1 MKKWLLILAAV
12 MAVAVTGCGSKKKP
26 AVIFHADA
34 LTVPM
39 SDIVAEYEK
48 LHPNVQI
55 LAESQGSVLC
65 AKLAKKC
72 ACDILM
78 VADARIIAEMEP
90 EHAEWNATFAT
101 NEIVIAY
108 AQKSKFGA
116 EINPQNWYDVLTRP
130 GVTFAHANPEY
141 DPAGYWTLIVWELAD
156 LHYGATVNGKPIS
169 EALKAARTEDSIK
182 PDAHQMLNLI
192 DSRSGIDYGFVY
204 MNQAVEQNMKI
215 VRLPKEINLSDPA
228 LAELYSKVRITEPI
242 DKTGAPIAFSMT
254 LLKQAPQREEA
265 LKFLKFVL
273 GERGRALLR
282 SDRAVAAF
290 NVMHPPLVDIPGKVP
305 PGLAEVMGLG
315 R

>member
-1 MKKWLLILAAV
+1 MKKWPWILLVVAT
-12 MAVAVTGCGSKKKP
+12 VAVTGCGSRKKRV
-26 AVIFHADA
+26 VIFHADA

-48 LHPNVQI
+48 LHPNVRI
-55 LAESQGSVLC
+55 LAESHGSVLC
-65 AKLAKKC
+65 AKLAKKR

-78 VADARIIAEMEP
+78 VADARIIAEMQP

-116 EINPQNWYDVLTRP
+116 EINPQNWYEVLARP

-141 DPAGYWTLIVWELAD
+141 DPCGYWTLIVWKLAD
-156 LHYGATVNGKPIS
+156 LHYGATVNGKSIS

-182 PDAHQMLNLI
+182 PDAHQMLNLVE
-192 DSRSGIDYGFVY
+192 SSSGIDYCFVY

-242 DKTGAPIAFSMT
+242 DKTGAPIAFSLT
-254 LLKQAPQREEA
+254 LLRKAPQREEA
-265 LKFLKFVL
+265 VEFLKFVL
-273 GERGRALLR
+273 GKRGRTLLR
-282 SDRAVAAF
+282 GERAVAAF
-290 NVMHPPLVDIPGKVP
+290 NVMHPPLVDNPAKVP
-305 PGLAEVMGLG
+305 PELVEAMGLEH
-315 R
+315 